1 MEHNNK
7 GDMIGII
14 GFSEDITARRLSE
27 EKVEQSRTLL
37 QNIFD
42 GISEPIIVIDQN
54 MVLMMANKTALEY
67 THCTRTG
74 DAIAGKPC
82 FEVLRGRTSPCE
94 GCGVAERL
102 GKGENVS
109 FERKGVMDS
118 SQLEQVSIHFFG
130 KDEKKGNH
138 GAIIRISDITEMN
151 KIKWQLVQR
160 EKLSS
165 LGLLVSGI
173 AHEINNP
180 N

>member
-1 MEHNNK
+1 MSNASTQIFTWASILRGTQNMEHNNK

-118 SQLEQVSIHFFG
+118 SQLEQVSLHFFR
-130 KDEKKGNH
+130 KDEKK
-138 GAIIRISDITEMN
+138 AIMA
-151 KIKWQLVQR
+151 
-160 EKLSS
+160 LSF
-165 LGLLVSGI
+165 VSVTSQK
-173 AHEINNP
+173 
-180 N
+180 